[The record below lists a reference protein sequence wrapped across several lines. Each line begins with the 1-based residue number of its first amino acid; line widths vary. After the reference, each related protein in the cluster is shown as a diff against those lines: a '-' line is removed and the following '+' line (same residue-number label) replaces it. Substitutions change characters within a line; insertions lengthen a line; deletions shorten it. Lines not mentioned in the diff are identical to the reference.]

1 MNLLNFDV
9 LVDDRSSSDVRISV
23 FVGRICSAMANR
35 MKEDEKNEKIIR
47 GLLKLP
53 ANRRC
58 INCNSLVRDP

>member
-1 MNLLNFDV
+1 
-9 LVDDRSSSDVRISV
+9 
-23 FVGRICSAMANR
+23 MANR

-58 INCNSLVRDP
+58 MNCNSLVRDPKFHFDVDSCFSLFFLFKLEV